1 MSRIGIC
8 FAVSTITLGVAAT
21 IPAVAQETDVDPY
34 ATTYTFITE
43 PTQGITPVYNFIKT
57 ATKTLDITI
66 YELADTNAQ
75 TLLGQMAA
83 KGVKV
88 RVILDQNG
96 EKSNNTTAYNYLSS
110 HGVKVHWAN
119 TKYNLTHQKT
129 ITVDGAR
136 SMIMTL
142 NLTSRYYSTSRD
154 YAVIENAATDVA
166 AIEAT
171 FNADFTNATITPSNG
186 TDLVWSPTN
195 SQTAL
200 LGIINGARKT
210 LQVEE
215 EEMEDSALVS
225 ALASAQTRGV
235 TVQVI
240 AENESNYYSYFNQL
254 KSSGV
259 KVVTYP
265 TNGSLYIHAKMIL
278 ADYGTTSAK
287 MFLGSENFSS
297 TSLTANR
304 ELGLIYAN
312 TTSMS
317 SYNTTFISDF
327 KGGTPY

>member
-1 MSRIGIC
+1 MNRTGFS
-8 FAVSTITLGVAAT
+8 FAVSALTLGVAT
-21 IPAVAQETDVDPY
+21 FGPAIAEETDVNPY

-57 ATKTLDITI
+57 ATKTIDITI
-66 YELADTNAQ
+66 YELADTDAQ

-110 HGVKVHWAN
+110 HGVSVHWAN
-119 TKYNLTHQKT
+119 SKYNLTHQKT
-129 ITVDGAR
+129 ITVDGSK

-154 YAVIENAATDVA
+154 YAVIENDAADVA

-171 FNADFTNATITPSNG
+171 FNADFTNATVTPSTG
-186 TDLVWSPTN
+186 DDLVWSPTN

-200 LGIINGARKT
+200 LGIINGAKKS
-210 LQVEE
+210 LMVEE
-215 EEMEDSALVS
+215 EEMEDSAIVS

-235 TVQVI
+235 TVHVI

-265 TNGSLYIHAKMIL
+265 TNGSLYIHAKVIL

-287 MFLGSENFSS
+287 MFLGSENISN

-312 TTSMS
+312 ATSMS
-317 SYNTTFISDF
+317 SYAATFSSDF

>member
-1 MSRIGIC
+1 MKGGKIC
-8 FAVSTITLGVAAT
+8 FAVSAAVLGLGA
-21 IPAVAQETDVDPY
+21 IGPAVALEPDT
-34 ATTYTFITE
+34 TTYTFITE

-57 ATKTLDITI
+57 ATKSIDMTM

-75 TLLGQMAA
+75 TLLGQEAA
-83 KGVKV
+83 KGIKV
-88 RVILDQNG
+88 RVILDQNN
-96 EKSNNTTAYNYLSS
+96 EKSNNTTAYNYLKS
-110 HGVKVHWAN
+110 HKVSVHWAN
-119 TKYNLTHQKT
+119 PKYSMTHQKT
-129 ITVDGAR
+129 ITVDGKT

-154 YAVIENAATDVA
+154 YAVIENDANDVA
-166 AIEAT
+166 AIEST
-171 FNADFTNATITPSNG
+171 FNADFTNASVTPSTG
-186 TDLVWSPTN
+186 DDLVWSPTN

-200 LGIINGARKT
+200 LGIINGAKKS

-215 EEMEDSALVS
+215 EEMEDTAIVS

-240 AENESNYYSYFNQL
+240 AENESSYYSYFNQL

-287 MFLGSENFSS
+287 MFLGSENISS
-297 TSLTANR
+297 NSLTANR

-312 TTSMS
+312 STSMS

-327 KGGTPY
+327 KGGTAY

>member
-1 MSRIGIC
+1 M
-8 FAVSTITLGVAAT
+8 A
-21 IPAVAQETDVDPY
+21 PAGAQEADINPY
-34 ATTYTFITE
+34 TTSYTFITE
-43 PTQGITPVYNFIKT
+43 PTQGITPVYTFIQA
-57 ATKTLDITI
+57 ATKTIDMTM
-66 YELADTNAQ
+66 YELADTQAQ
-75 TLLGQMAA
+75 TILGQMAA

-96 EKSNNTTAYNYLSS
+96 EKSNNTTAYNYLST
-110 HGVKVHWAN
+110 HGVSVHWAN
-119 TKYNLTHQKT
+119 PKYNLTHQKT
-129 ITVDGAR
+129 ITVDGVK

-154 YAVIENAATDVA
+154 YAVIENDANDVA
-166 AIEAT
+166 AIETT
-171 FNADFTNATITPSNG
+171 FNADFSNASVTPPVG
-186 TDLVWSPTN
+186 DDLVWSPTN

-200 LGIINGARKT
+200 LGLINGAKKS

-215 EEMEDSALVS
+215 EEMEDSAVVS

-240 AENESNYYSYFNQL
+240 AENQSSYYSYFNQL
-254 KSSGV
+254 KASGV

-265 TNGSLYIHAKMIL
+265 TNGPLYIHAKMIL
-278 ADYGTTSAK
+278 ADYGTTTAK
-287 MFLGSENFSS
+287 MFLGSENISS

-304 ELGLIYAN
+304 ELGLIYVDP
-312 TTSMS
+312 TSMS